1 MKNHFLIVIVILFVL
16 LQLSC
21 SKKDNPIQSDE
32 EITPAPK
39 KAWTFLLYDDADF
52 TEAYDP
58 LNDFSKLVS
67 SDSKIN
73 YLVLQD
79 GNKTKA
85 DYYQIGEKHE
95 KIVLKNLDEINMGD
109 KSTLENFLNFAK
121 KYFPAERYIVAF
133 YDHGGGW
140 QGACWDVTNQSD
152 NLTPAEMNEAL
163 ENDGGVDLVLFT
175 APCLMGSIESAYQ
188 LRKSAKYYI
197 GSEDLSGFVFWNG
210 MLDKFDA
217 FLKNNIAIT
226 SNDLAKEIIV
236 LHNQYK
242 HVYGYGASITMSAID
257 LSKMSNLIVSFNNV
271 TKYYLDN
278 VDKFKTTAQ
287 AHKKE
292 IYTDYCDLLSL
303 LMSLRENE
311 TDSIINNQL
320 TETINLFNDC
330 IVAECKGNSTI
341 GSNGLNIY
349 FPSKKYSSEIY
360 YSPYGTGLDF
370 KSDCSWD
377 KLISNYLD
385 KSISSSTDE
394 RLKNIFR
401 LNGYIP
407 N

>member
-1 MKNHFLIVIVILFVL
+1 MKNHFLIVIVIIFVL

-79 GNKTKA
+79 GNKAKA

-163 ENDGGVDLVLFT
+163 ENNGGVDLVLFT

-242 HVYGYGASITMSAID
+242 HVYGYGASITMSALD
-257 LSKMSNLIVSFNNV
+257 LSKMSNLIVSLNKV

-278 VDKFKTTAQ
+278 IDKFNLISQ

-292 IYTDYCDLLSL
+292 IYTDYCDLLS
-303 LMSLRENE
+303 
-311 TDSIINNQL
+311 
-320 TETINLFNDC
+320 
-330 IVAECKGNSTI
+330 
-341 GSNGLNIY
+341 
-349 FPSKKYSSEIY
+349 
-360 YSPYGTGLDF
+360 
-370 KSDCSWD
+370 
-377 KLISNYLD
+377 
-385 KSISSSTDE
+385 
-394 RLKNIFR
+394 
-401 LNGYIP
+401 
-407 N
+407 